1 VVARILSTLSLAL
14 LVAWGCARP
23 PPAFEEIPPAED
35 LYQQGLETL
44 EGRRILGL
52 YRFVN
57 YSTAIETFQ
66 AIIDNYPY
74 SDYAVLAE
82 LKIADAY
89 FDDGKYEEA
98 LSYYRDFGDLHPRNE
113 KVPYTVF
120 RAALCH
126 KRRVKAPNRD
136 QTATR
141 DALVFLDL
149 LLSKYPHSDYA
160 ERAEV
165 MWRDLRMRLALQIRS
180 IGDFYLGRSE
190 YQSAAERYRSLLNEY
205 PGLGLDAETLY
216 KLGVCYQKLNRG
228 DEAALIFQSIVQYY
242 GRSSVAE
249 DAQRQMARSTD
260 FRPRTP

>member
-1 VVARILSTLSLAL
+1 
-14 LVAWGCARP
+14 
-23 PPAFEEIPPAED
+23 
-35 LYQQGLETL
+35 
-44 EGRRILGL
+44 
-52 YRFVN
+52 
-57 YSTAIETFQ
+57 
-66 AIIDNYPY
+66 
-74 SDYAVLAE
+74 
-82 LKIADAY
+82 
-89 FDDGKYEEA
+89 
-98 LSYYRDFGDLHPRNE
+98 
-113 KVPYTVF
+113 VPYTVF

-126 KRRVKAPNRD
+126 KRRVKSPNRD

>member
-1 VVARILSTLSLAL
+1 MVARFLSTLSLAL
-14 LVAWGCARP
+14 VVAWACASP
-23 PPAFEEIPPAED
+23 PPTFDEIPPAEE

-44 EGRRILGL
+44 EGRRILGI
-52 YRFVN
+52 YRHVD
-57 YSTAIETFQ
+57 YTAAIETFQ

-82 LKIADAY
+82 LRIADGY

-126 KRRVKAPNRD
+126 KQRVKSPNRD

-141 DALVFLDL
+141 DALVFLDQ

-165 MWRDLRMRLALQIRS
+165 MWRDLRMRLALQIRL
-180 IGDFYLGRSE
+180 IGDFYLGRHE

-228 DEAALIFQSIVQYY
+228 DEAALIFQAIVQYY

-260 FRPRTP
+260 FRPRAP